1 MAIYSPFLY
10 ATVARSKMSTEY
22 EYVVRDGLVVKRID
36 FSHFRNRGK
45 CYFDFFSYLN

>member
-22 EYVVRDGLVVKRID
+22 EYVVRDGLVVKRIETFPILGIGENVILI
-36 FSHFRNRGK
+36 FSPT
-45 CYFDFFSYLN
+45 